1 MDRKAEEASEVQRKS
16 AVICRTDLARSFAC
30 LKNENGNA
38 TKLNKM
44 QSP

>member
-1 MDRKAEEASEVQRKS
+1 MDRKAEEASEVPK
-16 AVICRTDLARSFAC
+16 ALLYCRTDLGRSFAC